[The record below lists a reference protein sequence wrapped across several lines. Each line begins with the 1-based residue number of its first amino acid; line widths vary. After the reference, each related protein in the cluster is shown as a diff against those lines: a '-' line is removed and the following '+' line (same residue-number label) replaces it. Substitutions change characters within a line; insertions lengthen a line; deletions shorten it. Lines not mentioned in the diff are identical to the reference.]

1 VGNLGRDAELRA
13 TPSGASVAS
22 FSIATTENWTGKDGQ
37 KQEQTEWHRIVLWG
51 KTADTLQPYLTKG
64 KQIYL
69 EGRLQTRQW
78 EKDGQKH
85 YTTETMVDDDV
96 CLYDPMTE
104 RVTILNRTASDIWL
118 MIDGTRD
125 LDQIAQG
132 LASTY
137 GVTAEQI
144 MDDVNETIDRLIAAK
159 LVEGP

>member
-1 VGNLGRDAELRA
+1 
-13 TPSGASVAS
+13 
-22 FSIATTENWTGKDGQ
+22 
-37 KQEQTEWHRIVLWG
+37 
-51 KTADTLQPYLTKG
+51 
-64 KQIYL
+64 
-69 EGRLQTRQW
+69 
-78 EKDGQKH
+78 
-85 YTTETMVDDDV
+85 MVDDDD

-137 GVTAEQI
+137 GVTVEQI